1 MNCEVCGPVM
11 MRIKQQERDDGA
23 FDPLIR
29 DQDSP
34 VPQPTEASSAV
45 QQMQVSVNVSDEAQ
59 LQQVQ
64 AQQMKYKA
72 QLDSLKQLQK
82 RMDELSR
89 QQRRLEMH
97 AQQIQDPTS
106 PQAHQLRQQQ
116 QLLQHLQK
124 KCQQQQLL
132 LQQEVHMQ
140 MNVDVSQ
147 QQLPS
152 IQEELLSESPPSY
165 SLETSESSQK
175 TQRCQNG
182 TKGRL
187 AGSKG
192 RRGGKGKSL
201 SLSTEGD
208 YASSKKRQSPTF
220 ITIERSEKR
229 AATEDFRSSR
239 DVRPKE
245 EEENQSDPNVTVR
258 TLVENDCTSLIPFMS
273 REAIQKHLESL
284 NKRIVLSSRT
294 VTHKCLPVVQD
305 LLDDPYGWV
314 FQDPVDPVA
323 LGLPDYFEVVK
334 TPMHLDLVRKRLDN
348 AIYSDMES
356 FAREVRLVFENAILY
371 NGESSEVGGLAHSM
385 LTRFNQAFFD
395 MVQGE

>member
-1 MNCEVCGPVM
+1 
-11 MRIKQQERDDGA
+11 
-23 FDPLIR
+23 
-29 DQDSP
+29 
-34 VPQPTEASSAV
+34 
-45 QQMQVSVNVSDEAQ
+45 
-59 LQQVQ
+59 
-64 AQQMKYKA
+64 
-72 QLDSLKQLQK
+72 
-82 RMDELSR
+82 
-89 QQRRLEMH
+89 
-97 AQQIQDPTS
+97 
-106 PQAHQLRQQQ
+106 
-116 QLLQHLQK
+116 
-124 KCQQQQLL
+124 
-132 LQQEVHMQ
+132 MQ

-152 IQEELLSESPPSY
+152 IQEELVSDSPPSY
-165 SLETSESSQK
+165 SLEISESSQR

-201 SLSTEGD
+201 SLSTD
-208 YASSKKRQSPTF
+208 TSSDFASSRKRQSPTF

-229 AATEDFRSSR
+229 AATEDIRSSG

-245 EEENQSDPNVTVR
+245 EEDNQSDPNVNMGR
-258 TLVENDCTSLIPFMS
+258 LVGNDCTSLIPFMS

-294 VTHKCLPVVQD
+294 VTHKCLPLLQD

-323 LGLPDYFEVVK
+323 LGLPDYYEVVK

-371 NGESSEVGGLAHSM
+371 NGDSSEVGGLANSM
-385 LTRFNQAFFD
+385 LNKFNQAFAD
-395 MVQGE
+395 MVQGEC